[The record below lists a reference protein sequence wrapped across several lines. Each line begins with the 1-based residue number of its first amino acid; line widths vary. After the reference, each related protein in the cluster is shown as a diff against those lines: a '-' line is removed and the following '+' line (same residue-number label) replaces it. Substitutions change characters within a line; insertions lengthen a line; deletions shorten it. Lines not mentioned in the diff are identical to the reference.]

1 MTVHNIE
8 ELIQRQFRQW
18 ELYRKMRRDP
28 DRDEPPPPRPVIT
41 ISRELGAGARVLAHE
56 LAQRL
61 DLQIHGISLIDQI
74 ARDKNLER
82 RFVDQ
87 LDENTC
93 SRIDLWVQG
102 ILNRRLFMHDE
113 YHLALAKTVR
123 MLSAN
128 GGVVIIGRG
137 ANVILSDTASLRI
150 RVTAGMPTRI
160 ANVMRYEKVD
170 AATAEGLIAD
180 SDRNRRAFMQ
190 TAFQIDP
197 DDPRQYDL
205 SLNTDRFEPSLLV
218 IVVMAALE
226 SGRCFPGEE

>member
-18 ELYRKMRRDP
+18 ELYREMRRDP
-28 DRDEPPPPRPVIT
+28 DRDKPLPPRPVIT
-41 ISRELGAGARVLAHE
+41 ISRELGAGARALAHD

-113 YHLALAKTVR
+113 YHLALAKAVR

-160 ANVMRYEKVD
+160 ANVMRYEKVG
-170 AATAEGLIAD
+170 AATAEGLIAG

-205 SLNTDRFEPSLLV
+205 SLNTDRFDPSLLV